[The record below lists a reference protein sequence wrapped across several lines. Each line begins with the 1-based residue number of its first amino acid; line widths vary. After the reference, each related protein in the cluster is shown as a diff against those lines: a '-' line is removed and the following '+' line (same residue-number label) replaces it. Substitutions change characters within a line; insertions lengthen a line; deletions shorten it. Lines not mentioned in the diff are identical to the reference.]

1 MVDQFK
7 LNPSSTYNP
16 NIYNQLSQTMNINNN
31 TNYNPN
37 NPSTMGM
44 SIDEIG
50 YYSSL
55 NNIPYEQMHKNR
67 NVFDHSVSSLGD
79 IYHKVIKKDNRKV
92 IESQFSDVIIENPLF
107 YQMNEYENMYG
118 DNPEYENA
126 INETLL
132 SKSQSNFIRPKSANN
147 INKVILSPHEI
158 PEAGCSVGF
167 RTNKQALYH
176 KPEYKESKKYSHI
189 ANGKINPPQS
199 SFSIKQQVE
208 ESKDNHNKE
217 MGKFILTAKKITI
230 KHNEPEPILP
240 GKLRRKVEES
250 KSNINVF
257 NPKESMMIIGE
268 GFKSKHNHIDNHV
281 IYRRPKENKYERKSV
296 SSRKARKT
304 LMVSEKL
311 FGAVDDFF
319 TSNEMKIPSKNQI
332 NDIVKYSQDMEKSL
346 NSFNT
351 DLMKSQTKS
360 NTMNERYEDPFRK
373 SLQSKKGL
381 IKPKAKKIYPEI
393 DDNYKRTVM
402 EKMSRLQIELRQI
415 FDNITQIKETSGDE
429 IKINEMINKA
439 KELTGLITHLAKD
452 IKHKEEEFK
461 NKKKIKKSVS
471 PKKINDVSNTTTTT
485 NKVSSGGLNTSNSNS
500 SSKLITN
507 KNNTT
512 KQVQPT
518 KQQQQQRPIS
528 ATNKQVSNINIKQTA
543 SKTSPTFPIYKDN
556 NNNNKVNS
564 NNTTNTNMTMTTI
577 PKPIDQKATYESIQK
592 STNFLRSTGFNPIIE
607 ESQDLRGSN
616 NIQPNTNYI
625 NNNNNTSS
633 TFKNTSLIYNN
644 NPPTFNNNTF
654 QQSTQFHSSQ
664 YTPSYYK

>member
-7 LNPSSTYNP
+7 LPPSSTYNP
-16 NIYNQLSQTMNINNN
+16 NIYNQLSQTMNINNNN

-55 NNIPYEQMHKNR
+55 NKIPYEQMHKNR
-67 NVFDHSVSSLGD
+67 NIFDHSVSSLGD

-118 DNPEYENA
+118 DNPEYETA
-126 INETLL
+126 INETL
-132 SKSQSNFIRPKSANN
+132 SKSQSHFIRPKSANN
-147 INKVILSPHEI
+147 INKVILSSHEI

-176 KPEYKESKKYSHI
+176 KPEYKESKKYSHV

-230 KHNEPEPILP
+230 KHNEPDPILP

-346 NSFNT
+346 NNFNT
-351 DLMKSQTKS
+351 DLMKSQTRPA
-360 NTMNERYEDPFRK
+360 TMNERYEDPFRK

-452 IKHKEEEFK
+452 IKYKEEEFK
-461 NKKKIKKSVS
+461 NRKKIKKSVS
-471 PKKINDVSNTTTTT
+471 PKKTNVSNTTNTT
-485 NKVSSGGLNTSNSNS
+485 NKVSSGNLNISNS
-500 SSKLITN
+500 SKIITN
-507 KNNTT
+507 KNNSVQKGNASTG
-512 KQVQPT
+512 QV
-518 KQQQQQRPIS
+518 RPMS
-528 ATNKQVSNINIKQTA
+528 AATKQVSNINIKQSA

-556 NNNNKVNS
+556 NNNKVNS
-564 NNTTNTNMTMTTI
+564 NMNNNTNMTMTTI

-607 ESQDLRGSN
+607 ESQDLRGTN
-616 NIQPNTNYI
+616 NTNYI

>member
-7 LNPSSTYNP
+7 IQSSSNYNP
-16 NIYNQLSQTMNINNN
+16 NIYNQLSQTMGGNN

-37 NPSTMGM
+37 NPSNMGM
-44 SIDEIG
+44 SIEEIG

-79 IYHKVIKKDNRKV
+79 IYQKVIKKDNRKN
-92 IESQFSDVIIENPLF
+92 IEEQFSDVIIENPLF

-118 DNPEYENA
+118 DNPEYENV
-126 INETLL
+126 INENL
-132 SKSQSNFIRPKSANN
+132 SKSQSNYARPKSANV
-147 INKVILSPHEI
+147 INKVIISPHEI
-158 PEAGCSVGF
+158 PEAGCSTGF

-176 KPEYKESKKYSHI
+176 KPEYKESKKYSHV
-189 ANGKINPPQS
+189 ANGKINPPKS

-208 ESKDNHNKE
+208 ESKDNHTKE

-281 IYRRPKENKYERKSV
+281 IYRRPKDNKNERKSV

-332 NDIVKYSQDMEKSL
+332 NDIVKYSKDMEKSL
-346 NSFNT
+346 NNFNV
-351 DLMKSQTKS
+351 DLMKSQTRPFTA
-360 NTMNERYEDPFRK
+360 NDRYEDPFRK
-373 SLQSKKGL
+373 SLQSKKGI
-381 IKPKAKKIYPEI
+381 IKPKPKKIYPEI
-393 DDNYKRTVM
+393 DDNYKRMVM

-452 IKHKEEEFK
+452 IKNKEEEFK
-461 NKKKIKKSVS
+461 TRKRTKKSIS
-471 PKKINDVSNTTTTT
+471 PKKTNVNIATT
-485 NKVSSGGLNTSNSNS
+485 NKVSTGNLNTSS
-500 SSKLITN
+500 SSKIIA
-507 KNNTT
+507 NNNIQKRNASTG
-512 KQVQPT
+512 QIQQP
-518 KQQQQQRPIS
+518 KQQQRPAS
-528 ATNKQVSNINIKQTA
+528 ATNKQVSSINIKQNA
-543 SKTSPTFPIYKDN
+543 NKTSPTFPIYKDN
-556 NNNNKVNS
+556 NNANS
-564 NNTTNTNMTMTTI
+564 NNTTNMTMTTV

-592 STNFLRSTGFNPIIE
+592 STNFLRST
-607 ESQDLRGSN
+607 
-616 NIQPNTNYI
+616 
-625 NNNNNTSS
+625 
-633 TFKNTSLIYNN
+633 
-644 NPPTFNNNTF
+644 
-654 QQSTQFHSSQ
+654 
-664 YTPSYYK
+664 